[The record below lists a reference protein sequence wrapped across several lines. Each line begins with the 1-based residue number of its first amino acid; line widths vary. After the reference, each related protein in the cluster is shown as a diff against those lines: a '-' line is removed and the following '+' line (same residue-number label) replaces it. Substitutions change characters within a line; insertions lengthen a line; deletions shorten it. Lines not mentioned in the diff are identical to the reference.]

1 MQSLLEY
8 ILKVTKNA
16 VLRPF
21 RLLLRQIR
29 KRLFLKNRVGRFIK
43 GAVKGAQKSALNKPN
58 SKEAYVKV
66 GRRFISKRMLVITV
80 ILLILLPLAV
90 INFLLPYAAG
100 KLYTP
105 TYTISDRHI
114 KGFSGKVNLVSET
127 GRVLYNGRMENGYAA
142 GSGTLYDKEGRIR
155 YQGDFEQ
162 DLYSGGGKLYNEG
175 VLIYEGTFLSNQFEG
190 KGKVYYENGVMAYDG
205 NLSQGAYSGEGKLY
219 QPDGTL
225 LYKGSFTAGLY
236 NGYGVELNPDG
247 SERYAG
253 YYEMGRRSGQGSLY
267 AENGFLQY
275 DGGFQNNL
283 PSGEGIMYH
292 DNGRVR
298 FKGNLEEGHFDGSG
312 KLYTQEGRLIY
323 EGNFDAGNYDGT
335 GQLFRPNGRVYYDG
349 TFQNGKFEG
358 QGILYGVLGNTMYSG
373 PFHSGE
379 LDVVP
384 LIGLS
389 LEELGQR
396 LLVTPDLVASQDN
409 IDKYVID
416 YPDFYFSVRSK
427 MDTTG
432 PVIDGLVFYGA
443 QDYLDII
450 SETPEGGS
458 VPGPTVQVQGP
469 QLSADW
475 INPYTTYDWIMD
487 KETPLLDKDANS
499 SYTLETY
506 EYEGLLIS
514 VTRNAATGDILL
526 YEIGVTPDE

>member
-1 MQSLLEY
+1 MLKMASCNMMEDFRTICLPVKASCITTMDVSVLKAILRRATLTALENSTLRKADSSMKA
-8 ILKVTKNA
+8 ILTQA
-16 VLRPF
+16 
-21 RLLLRQIR
+21 
-29 KRLFLKNRVGRFIK
+29 
-43 GAVKGAQKSALNKPN
+43 
-58 SKEAYVKV
+58 
-66 GRRFISKRMLVITV
+66 ITTV
-80 ILLILLPLAV
+80 
-90 INFLLPYAAG
+90 
-100 KLYTP
+100 
-105 TYTISDRHI
+105 
-114 KGFSGKVNLVSET
+114 
-127 GRVLYNGRMENGYAA
+127 
-142 GSGTLYDKEGRIR
+142 
-155 YQGDFEQ
+155 Q
-162 DLYSGGGKLYNEG
+162 
-175 VLIYEGTFLSNQFEG
+175 
-190 KGKVYYENGVMAYDG
+190 
-205 NLSQGAYSGEGKLY
+205 
-219 QPDGTL
+219 
-225 LYKGSFTAGLY
+225 
-236 NGYGVELNPDG
+236 
-247 SERYAG
+247 
-253 YYEMGRRSGQGSLY
+253 
-267 AENGFLQY
+267 
-275 DGGFQNNL
+275 
-283 PSGEGIMYH
+283 
-292 DNGRVR
+292 
-298 FKGNLEEGHFDGSG
+298 
-312 KLYTQEGRLIY
+312 
-323 EGNFDAGNYDGT
+323 